1 MKENTKSHNDITDKI
16 IATCKILDNL
26 LNEEDKRFSSENTF
40 VFNFAWQLFKQYEEF
55 IENIDFEV
63 ALYEGFSDG
72 KFLDLFVYFK
82 DNNKI
87 TKVGFEFK
95 FPKKEKN
102 GSGHTQVRP
111 KIINDIKRLTW
122 LVEKKKIDIGV
133 FICATNEK
141 GYIKL
146 KKGKYKKNEEF
157 LTHHGKCFKQGYN
170 LPTDEKYP
178 EPVKSLIDITF
189 NWNHLVKEKKGFN
202 IEQGKYSFLEPI
214 FVL

>member
-40 VFNFAWQLFKQYEEF
+40 VFNFAWQLFKEYGEF

-63 ALYEGFSDG
+63 PLYEGFSDG
-72 KFLDLFVYFK
+72 KFIDLLVCFK
-82 DNNKI
+82 NNNQI
-87 TKVGFEFK
+87 TKIGFEFK
-95 FPKKEKN
+95 FPKKENK
-102 GSGHTQVRP
+102 GGTAARMS
-111 KIINDIKRLTW
+111 IINDIKRLTW
-122 LVEKKKIDIGV
+122 LVKKNEIDIGV
-133 FICATNEK
+133 FICATNDD
-141 GYIKL
+141 YFIKED
-146 KKGKYKKNEEF
+146 GKRVSLEF
-157 LTHHGKCFKQGYN
+157 VTHHEKSFKQGHS

>member
-1 MKENTKSHNDITDKI
+1 MKENTKYQNEIKDKI
-16 IATCKILDNL
+16 IAVWKILDKC
-26 LNEEDKRFSSENTF
+26 LNEDGISFSSENTF
-40 VFNFAWQLFKQYEEF
+40 MFNFALQLFKEYPKSVEKF
-55 IENIDFEV
+55 DFEV
-63 ALYEGFSDG
+63 QLFQDFSDG
-72 KFLDLFVYFK
+72 KFLDLFVCFK

-87 TKVGFEFK
+87 TNVGFEFK

-133 FICATNEK
+133 FICATNER
-141 GYIKL
+141 GYIK
-146 KKGKYKKNEEF
+146 GGNYKKNKEF
-157 LTHHGKCFKQGYN
+157 LTHDGMRYLEGVN
-170 LPTDEKYP
+170 LPLSEDYKEKI
-178 EPVKSLIDITF
+178 KSLIDITF
-189 NWNHLVKEKKGFN
+189 NWNHLVKEKKGLN

>member
-1 MKENTKSHNDITDKI
+1 MKENTKSHNEITDKI

-40 VFNFAWQLFKQYEEF
+40 VFNFAWQLFKEYEEF

-63 ALYEGFSDG
+63 PLYEGFSDG
-72 KFLDLFVYFK
+72 KFIDLLVCFK
-82 DNNKI
+82 NNNQI
-87 TKVGFEFK
+87 TKIGFEFK
-95 FPKKEKN
+95 FPKKENK
-102 GSGHTQVRP
+102 GGTAARMS
-111 KIINDIKRLTW
+111 IINDIKRLTW
-122 LVEKKKIDIGV
+122 LVKKNEIDIGV
-133 FICATNEK
+133 FICATNDD
-141 GYIKL
+141 YFIKED
-146 KKGKYKKNEEF
+146 GKRVSLEF
-157 LTHHGKCFKQGYN
+157 VTHHEKCFKQGHN

-178 EPVKSLIDITF
+178 EPIKSLNDITF